1 MDLVLL
7 NITQASERINPTI
20 MLWMCKG
27 NLTVDNSERVKRF
40 PQVEEMLV
48 PHKTKFKG
56 ITDPFCIMSV
66 E

>member
-1 MDLVLL
+1 
-7 NITQASERINPTI
+7 
-20 MLWMCKG
+20 MCKG